1 MRKLSNFIYI
11 LLVCALL
18 ATGCSART
26 YSDSTEPTQDS
37 STTDSTTTQS
47 DNSEENTDTQES
59 TTETT
64 TEEPTTLPPTP
75 YELLLEGTPLNEA
88 GNVFK
93 INANINLSEDSFI
106 QTYFEWLDGVILTIY
121 DYTLGEFRVIY
132 MDPISMEIFAEISFP
147 AQEYST
153 SIYIGQNDTLI
164 IANITNNSIDIY
176 DRNFTLLNRF
186 YPPESVTIFRF
197 PVISSDGRYAYYSD
211 EIGSTCY
218 RMSLDTGIS
227 EAALSFDTDKY
238 SKSVSDIIRFGDR
251 EILILSVYDYITY
264 ESSDDYYDTDTFEL
278 IQNIPW
284 QVQYEACG
292 SGYGCQIYDL
302 TSQIIHLPEPTKDS
316 AKEFFPQNPD
326 EYYAYWFIPDNKLL
340 TFITVDD
347 PEDALFNQSCIR
359 VYDLTTGKCAY
370 ETNVLFNT
378 DSTEYSGGYI
388 SNIMYSPKYNAIM
401 GIFRGMEHT
410 FFLWDLNND
419 SSRSSD
425 ETIYTDKYYS
435 SDEINT
441 DGINAMKAIANEL
454 GIKYGVNIRIADETR
469 TDTGDYFAE
478 QVFQPTL
485 IRNALTIL
493 DEALSNY
500 PKDFF
505 YQLQNED
512 DVPLE
517 INLSGTISPVD
528 GYDSISNAVGLH
540 NYNLGNQY
548 IILDINNQYLLET
561 TIYHEIFH
569 AIDWIVSYNSIWFDN
584 DWNTLNPKD
593 FEYDYGYNSNENNN
607 DTTYLYYTDEGYFID
622 IYSKSYP
629 NEDRARIMENAMAG
643 NHYYFE
649 SEGLY
654 RKLSYICKALR
665 EVFSVD
671 TWGETTCW
679 EAALLPMKE
688 YYGEQPSEAVPETN

>member
-26 YSDSTEPTQDS
+26 YSDSTEPTQDP

-47 DNSEENTDTQES
+47 DYFEENTDTQES

-64 TEEPTTLPPTP
+64 TEEPSTLPPTP

-93 INANINLSEDSFI
+93 INSNINLGENPFI
-106 QTYFEWLDGVILTIY
+106 QTYFEWLDGVIFTIY
-121 DYTLGEFRVIY
+121 DYTLGEFHVIY

-153 SIYIGQNDTLI
+153 SISTGQNDTLI

-211 EIGSTCY
+211 EIGSVCY

-227 EAALSFDTDKY
+227 EAVLSFDTDKY

-278 IQNIPW
+278 IQNIPL
-284 QVQYEACG
+284 QAQYEACG
-292 SGYGCQIYDL
+292 IGYGCQIYDL
-302 TSQIIHLPEPTKDS
+302 TSQLIYLPEPTKDS
-316 AKEFFPQNPD
+316 AKEFLPQNPD
-326 EYYAYWFIPDNKLL
+326 EYYAYWFIPDNRLL
-340 TFITVDD
+340 TFITVED
-347 PEDALFNQSCIR
+347 PEDILFNQSRIR
-359 VYDLTTGKCAY
+359 VYDLATGKCTY

-378 DSTEYSGGYI
+378 DSVDGGYI
-388 SNIMYSPKYNAIM
+388 SNIMYSPKYNAVM
-401 GIFRGMEHT
+401 GIFRDVEHT

-425 ETIYTDKYYS
+425 ETVYTTKYYA

-454 GIKYGVNIRIADETR
+454 SIKHGVNICIADETR

-512 DVPLE
+512 GVPLE

-528 GYDSISNAVGLH
+528 GYDSISNAIGLH
-540 NYNLGNQY
+540 NYNLGMQY
-548 IILDINNQYLLET
+548 VILDINNLYLLET

-569 AIDWIVSYNSIWFDN
+569 AIDWIVTYNSFLFDN
-584 DWNTLNPKD
+584 DWHSLNPKD

-629 NEDRARIMENAMAG
+629 NEDRARIFENAMSG
-643 NHYYFE
+643 NSYYFE

-654 RKLSYICKALR
+654 RKLSYICQALR
-665 EVFSVD
+665 EVFDSS
-671 TWGETTCW
+671 TWEETTTW
-679 EAALLPMKE
+679 EAALLPMKD
-688 YYGEQPSEAVPETN
+688 YYGETLPEDVPETN

>member
-1 MRKLSNFIYI
+1 MKKIKSFIYI
-11 LLVCALL
+11 LLACALL
-18 ATGCSART
+18 VTGCSART
-26 YSDSTEPTQDS
+26 YSNSTEPTQDTS
-37 STTDSTTTQS
+37 VTIPTTTEDSTTEGTTLP
-47 DNSEENTDTQES
+47 DNFE
-59 TTETT
+59 ETT
-64 TEEPTTLPPTP
+64 TGTTLPPTP
-75 YELLLEGTPLNEA
+75 YELLLESSPLNEA
-88 GNVFK
+88 GNIFK
-93 INANINLSEDSFI
+93 INSGINLNEDSFV
-106 QTYFEWLDGVILTIY
+106 QSYFEWLNGVIIAIY
-121 DYTLGEFRVIY
+121 DYALGELHVIY
-132 MDPISMEIFAEISFP
+132 MDPISMEIFAEMSIL

-153 SIYIGQNDTLI
+153 SISIGPNDTLLI
-164 IANITNNSIDIY
+164 SSVTYNSIDIY
-176 DRNFTLLNRF
+176 DKNFTLLNSF
-186 YPPESVTIFRF
+186 YPPESVIFSDF
-197 PVISSDGRYAYYSD
+197 PSISSDRKYAYYSD
-211 EIGSTCY
+211 EIGSVCY

-227 EAALSFDTDKY
+227 EAVLSFDTNRY
-238 SKSVSDIIRFGDR
+238 SKTVSDIIRFGNR
-251 EILILSVYDYITY
+251 EILILSVYDCITY
-264 ESSDDYYDTDTFEL
+264 ESSDDYYDTATFEF
-278 IQNIPW
+278 IQNLPLH
-284 QVQYEACG
+284 VHFEACG
-292 SGYGCQIYDL
+292 SGYGCNIYDQVTQL
-302 TSQIIHLPEPTKDS
+302 IYLPEPNKDS
-316 AKEFFPQNPD
+316 AKEIFPKNSD
-326 EYYAYWFIPDNKLL
+326 EYYAYWFIPDNRLL

-347 PEDALFNQSCIR
+347 PEDALFNQSRIR

>member
-1 MRKLSNFIYI
+1 MKKFTNFIYI

-18 ATGCSART
+18 LTGCSSRT
-26 YSDSTEPTQDS
+26 YPYTTEATKDS
-37 STTDSTTTQS
+37 STTFPTTT
-47 DNSEENTDTQES
+47 EEQPTETIPQ
-59 TTETT
+59 ETT
-64 TEEPTTLPPTP
+64 TEEPTTVPPTP
-75 YELLLEGTPLNEA
+75 YELLLESTPLNEA

-93 INANINLSEDSFI
+93 INSNININEDSFI
-106 QTYFEWLDGVILTIY
+106 QTYFEWLDGVILAIY
-121 DYTLGEFRVIY
+121 DYTVGEFHVIY
-132 MDPISMEIFAEISFP
+132 TDPISMEIFAEISFP

-153 SIYIGQNDTLI
+153 KISAGPNDTLI

-197 PVISSDGRYAYYSD
+197 PVISSDGKYAYYSD
-211 EIGSTCY
+211 EIGSACY

-227 EAALSFDTDKY
+227 ETILSFDTEKY

-264 ESSDDYYDTDTFEL
+264 ESSDDYYDTATFEL
-278 IQNIPW
+278 IQNLPL

-326 EYYAYWFIPDNKLL
+326 EYYAYWFIHDNRLL
-340 TFITVDD
+340 TFITVED
-347 PEDALFNQSCIR
+347 PEDALFNQSRIR
-359 VYDLTTGKCAY
+359 VYDLMTGKCTY
-370 ETNVLFNT
+370 ETNVSFNAD
-378 DSTEYSGGYI
+378 DSDYVVGYI
-388 SNIMYSPKYNAIM
+388 SNIMYSPKYNAVM
-401 GIFRGMEHT
+401 GIFHGMEYT

-419 SSRSSD
+419 SSHSSD
-425 ETIYTDKYYS
+425 ETVYTDKYYA

-454 GIKYGVNIRIADETR
+454 GIKYGINICIADESR
-469 TDTGDYFAE
+469 TDTGDYLAG

-485 IRNALTIL
+485 IRNALIIL

-512 DVPLE
+512 GVPLE
-517 INLSGTISPVD
+517 INLSGTISPVG

-540 NYNLGNQY
+540 NYNSGMQY
-548 IILDINNQYLLET
+548 VILDINNLYLLET

-569 AIDWIVSYNSIWFDN
+569 AIDWVITYNSIWFDN
-584 DWNTLNPKD
+584 DWNALNPED
-593 FEYDYGYNSNENNN
+593 FEYDYGYVSNESNN

-629 NEDRARIMENAMAG
+629 NEDRARIFENAMSG
-643 NHYYFE
+643 NTYYFE

-654 RKLSYICKALR
+654 RKLSYICQALR
-665 EVFSVD
+665 EVFDSS
-671 TWGETTCW
+671 TWEETTTW
-679 EAALLPMKE
+679 EAALLPMKD
-688 YYGEQPSEAVPETN
+688 YYGETLPEDVPETN